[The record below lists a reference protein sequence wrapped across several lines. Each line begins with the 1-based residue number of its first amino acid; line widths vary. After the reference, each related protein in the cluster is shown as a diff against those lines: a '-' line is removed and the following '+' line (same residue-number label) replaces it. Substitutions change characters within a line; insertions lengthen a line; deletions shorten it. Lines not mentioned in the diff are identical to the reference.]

1 MFYWLFGYKQEDD
14 VKKEDTKENKDDDD
28 SNDIPPP
35 PELKRQVGYYKE
47 CKVDD
52 VIRWKSYDEDIK
64 QIREEIQKLKIET
77 DEKWKARLS
86 PVMETRRKKRR
97 KKSVSASN
105 VDIKK

>member
-14 VKKEDTKENKDDDD
+14 PKEDTEENKDDDD
-28 SNDIPPP
+28 LSDIPPP
-35 PELKRQVGYYKE
+35 PVLKREKSYYKE

-64 QIREEIQKLKIET
+64 QIREELKKLKIES
-77 DEKWKARLS
+77 DKKWEARLS

-97 KKSVSASN
+97 KKSASASN
-105 VDIKK
+105 DIKK

>member
-1 MFYWLFGYKQEDD
+1 MFYWLFGYKQEDN
-14 VKKEDTKENKDDDD
+14 VKKEDTKENKDDND
-28 SNDIPPP
+28 SDDIPHP

-86 PVMETRRKKRR
+86 PVVETRRKKRR
-97 KKSVSASN
+97 KKSN
-105 VDIKK
+105 NDTKTNT